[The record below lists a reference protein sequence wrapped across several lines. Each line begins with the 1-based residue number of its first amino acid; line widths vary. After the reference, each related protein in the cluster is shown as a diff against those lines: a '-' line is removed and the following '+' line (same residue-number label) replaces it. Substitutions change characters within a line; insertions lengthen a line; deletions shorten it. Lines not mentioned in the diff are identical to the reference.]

1 MPLLRRR
8 HGHGGCAYADRGL
21 HVQAIDSG
29 RQPPNAVSASMA
41 TTRSSSWTWAKI
53 DPTLATTM
61 FRRRVGGVVV
71 MDHKPGRR

>member
-1 MPLLRRR
+1 
-8 HGHGGCAYADRGL
+8 
-21 HVQAIDSG
+21 
-29 RQPPNAVSASMA
+29 MA